1 MKFRNRLTVGLAAL
15 VAVALIVAG
24 CSSSSKPAASSS
36 GGGTSPPTGGTVRG
50 FDGTTIKVAGLENF
64 GDFQGAEIGAE
75 ARFARANQTNE
86 LNGIKIQSV
95 PAQNDNQDPA
105 TALSE
110 VRQLVTSNGIFAI
123 VPDLSAVNP
132 GQYLVQQKVPYVGYA
147 FDATYCSST
156 PSQGIW
162 GFGFD
167 GCLVPDA
174 PQSLPDGFGQIYKY
188 VNQKSG
194 NAHPTMVLFSNDNQS
209 GKNSVKFDASE
220 AQGAGF
226 NVVYA
231 KGSVPITTSDYT
243 PYVQQWLTAA
253 GGKAPDI
260 IACYIA
266 AQCIPIWT
274 AVKAAGYKGTFFD
287 TLGAVG
293 VLAGPLAGT
302 VTSNFY
308 NTSPNAG
315 LTQMQQDFQSFKPG
329 TQLVSY
335 SNVPAYFAADMFVQA
350 LKKVGK
356 NITPQS
362 VQQALDNQT
371 WSIPNLVG
379 PIIYPESTAV
389 PTPACSEIL
398 LDVSAAAG
406 FQTQEPYVCS
416 SKHYSIDPK
425 FTG

>member
-1 MKFRNRLTVGLAAL
+1 MKPWKRITVGSAMVLVVVLIGAA
-15 VAVALIVAG
+15 
-24 CSSSSKPAASSS
+24 CSSSSKAGSS
-36 GGGTSPPTGGTVRG
+36 GGAGATPPQSNGPVRG
-50 FDGTTIKVAGLENF
+50 FDGTTIKVAALESF

-86 LNGIKIQSV
+86 LNGIKIQFV
-95 PAQNDNQDPA
+95 QAENDNQDPA
-105 TALSE
+105 TALSD

-132 GQYLVQQKVPYVGYA
+132 GQYLAQQKVPYVGYA
-147 FDATYCSST
+147 FDGTYCSST
-156 PSQGIW
+156 PSQNVW

-174 PQSLPDGFGQIYKY
+174 PVTLTDGFGQVFKY
-188 VNQKSG
+188 VTQKTG
-194 NAHPTMVLFSNDNQS
+194 NSHPTMVLFSNDNQS

-226 NVVYA
+226 DVVYA
-231 KGSVPITTSDYT
+231 KGSVPATTSDYT

-253 GGKAPDI
+253 GGKSPDI
-260 IACYIA
+260 IACYLA
-266 AQCIPIWT
+266 AQCVSIWS

-287 TLGAVG
+287 TLGAVS
-293 VLAGPLAGT
+293 VLAGPMAGT

-308 NTSPNAG
+308 DTAG
-315 LTQMQQDFQSFKPG
+315 GTALTQMQRDIQSFKPG

-335 SNVPAYFAADMFVQA
+335 SNVPAYFAADMFIQA

-356 NITPQS
+356 NINPQS
-362 VQQALDNQT
+362 VQHALDNQSWT
-371 WSIPNLVG
+371 IPGLVG
-379 PIIYPESTAV
+379 PIVYPESTAV
-389 PTPACSEIL
+389 STPACSEIL
-398 LDVSAAAG
+398 LDVSATTG
-406 FQTQEPYVCS
+406 FQLVEPYSCS
-416 SKHYSIDPK
+416 SKHYGIDPK

>member
-1 MKFRNRLTVGLAAL
+1 MKAWKQVTVSSAMVLVVLLVGAA
-15 VAVALIVAG
+15 
-24 CSSSSKPAASSS
+24 CSSSKAGSSNSGASS
-36 GGGTSPPTGGTVRG
+36 PPSNGPVRG
-50 FDGTTIKVAGLENF
+50 FDGKTIKVAALENF

-86 LNGIKIQSV
+86 LNGIKIQFV
-95 PAQNDNQDPA
+95 QAENDNQDPA
-105 TALSE
+105 TALSD

-132 GQYLVQQKVPYVGYA
+132 GQYLAQEKVPYVGYA
-147 FDATYCSST
+147 FDATYCSSA
-156 PSQGIW
+156 PSQDIW

-174 PQSLPDGFGQIYKY
+174 PVSLPDGFGQIFKY
-188 VNQKSG
+188 VSQKIG
-194 NAHPTMVLFSNDNQS
+194 NSHPTMVLFSNDNQS

-226 NVVYA
+226 DVVYA
-231 KGSVPITTSDYT
+231 KGSVPVATSDYT

-253 GGKAPDI
+253 GGKSPDV

-266 AQCIPIWT
+266 AQCIPIWS

-287 TLGAVG
+287 TLGAVS
-293 VLAGPLAGT
+293 VLAGPMAGT

-308 NTSPNAG
+308 STAG
-315 LTQMQQDFQSFKPG
+315 GAALIQMQRDIQSFKPG

-335 SNVPAYFAADMFVQA
+335 SNVPAYFAADMFIQA
-350 LKKVGK
+350 LKKVGR
-356 NITPQS
+356 NINPRS
-362 VQQALDNQT
+362 VQHALDNQS
-371 WSIPNLVG
+371 WSITGLVG
-379 PIIYPESTAV
+379 PIVYPESTAV
-389 PTPACSEIL
+389 PTPACSEVL
-398 LDVSAAAG
+398 LDVSATAG
-406 FQTQEPYVCS
+406 FQSVEPYTCS
-416 SKHYSIDPK
+416 SKHYGVDPK